1 MKALRTL
8 VIASIALALLGP
20 RAGAQSYFGQNQV
33 QYDKFD
39 WKVFE
44 TEHFLVHY
52 YEAERAAAMDAARM
66 AERAYAR
73 LSRLMQHQF
82 REKKPIVVF
91 ASRSDFAQNNVFGD
105 LGEGTGG
112 VTEALRH
119 RILMPFTGDYQ
130 SFEHVLAH
138 ELVHAFQYDIFAR
151 GKAGA
156 GLQTL
161 AQVQP
166 PLWYMEGMAE
176 YLAGGPGHPI
186 THTWMRDAALN
197 GRLPTIEQMTL
208 RPDRF
213 FPYRYGEAL
222 WEYIGRRWGDEV
234 IGQIMQAAPNVG
246 IERAFKR
253 ELGLSLA
260 ELSDEWHDAAQVE
273 FLTPIPQLDRPRRFA
288 QPMLT
293 QRRSGGEIFLAPALS
308 SDGRHI
314 AFLSTGSFARGEV
327 FIDLWLGDARTG
339 RRQKRLVKSTTDP
352 DFEELRLLYSQS
364 AFSPDGRHL
373 AFTAQRAGKD
383 VLYLLDV
390 RRRETVRRYDLP
402 LEGVTGPSFSPDGQR
417 IVFSGNVGGI
427 TDLYVVNIDGTNL
440 QRLTNDRHGD
450 LQPQWSPDGNRIAF
464 ASERGDGT
472 DFDQLKFAKWR
483 ISILDLTNG
492 TTTVL
497 PGQGGLNLNPNWSPD
512 GKSLAYVTDR
522 TGIQNLFLYDFDARE
537 HYQLTNVIGGVLA
550 ITEYSP
556 VISWARQAD
565 RLAFTYFED
574 GDFTVWS
581 IDNPRLLKR
590 SPFREG
596 VAQPGLLAVGP
607 GARAPSAAAI
617 AAEAAQDTVGHAS
630 VSHYRSGTGFR
641 PSAALPA
648 EGERTSA
655 AAPLTVSALLDSAA
669 LALPDTTAFKR
680 YDYKVR
686 FQPDYVAQPTIGY
699 ANDNFGRGVFGG
711 TTIILSD
718 LLGNNRLAFS
728 GEINGRVSEAR
739 LYASYANLGH
749 RIQYATGA
757 YQQPYYFLSGD
768 ELVNVDEN
776 VDVQRQQI
784 TRYIIRQAFGVGIY
798 PLNRFTRVEF
808 GAQFN
813 NIDRALLTIE
823 RTIYYGQGVTPFRL
837 GPQENAPGLTYVAPY
852 LAYVSDNVLFGST
865 GPIFGR
871 RYRVQVEPTIG
882 SFRWVEYLADYRRYD
897 PIIFNYLTI
906 ATRAMANIS
915 VGRDERQFPK
925 YIGRPEYIRGYDRE
939 NYFSLACNSQ
949 FADPQSCSAARLLGS
964 RFALANAEVRFPLI
978 RRFELG
984 LLPIALPPLDGL
996 VFYDVGLAWS
1006 AGQNVQ
1012 LQRPNADDND
1022 LNTRYPLSSWGLG
1035 LRLNLFNYV
1044 IVRWDYA
1051 IPLDRP
1057 GRKGFWTW
1065 SLGPSF

>member
-1 MKALRTL
+1 MNALRTL
-8 VIASIALALLGP
+8 LAASVSLAMLGP
-20 RAGAQSYFGQNQV
+20 RVDAQSYFGQNQV
-33 QYDKFD
+33 QYDDFD
-39 WKVFE
+39 WKVLE
-44 TEHFLVHY
+44 TDHFLVHY
-52 YEAERAAAMDAARM
+52 YESEEVAATDAARM

-82 REKKPIVVF
+82 REKKPIVLF

-119 RILMPFTGDYQ
+119 RILLPFTGDYQ
-130 SFEHVLAH
+130 SFERVLAH

-176 YLAGGPGHPI
+176 YLAGGPGHPL

-197 GRLPTIEQMTL
+197 GRLPTIEQMAL

-213 FPYRYGEAL
+213 FPYRYGAAL
-222 WEYIGRRWGDEV
+222 FEYIGRRWGDEV

-253 ELGLSLA
+253 ELGLSLE
-260 ELSDEWHDAAQVE
+260 ELGDEWHDAAQVE

-288 QPMLT
+288 QPVLSE
-293 QRRSGGEIFLAPALS
+293 RRSGGEIFLAPALS
-308 SDGRHI
+308 SDGRQI

-339 RRQKRLVKSTTDP
+339 RRQKRLVKSTTNP

-373 AFTAQRAGKD
+373 AFTAQRKGRD

-390 RRRETVRRYDLP
+390 RRRQTVRRYDLP

-427 TDLYVVNIDGTNL
+427 TDLYLVNLDGTGF
-440 QRLTNDRHGD
+440 QRLTNDRYGD
-450 LQPQWSPDGNRIAF
+450 LQPSWSPDGSRIAF
-464 ASERGDGT
+464 ASERGERT
-472 DFDQLKFAKWR
+472 DFNLLRFEKWR
-483 ISILDLTNG
+483 VAVLDLTGG
-492 TTTVL
+492 TTTVI
-497 PGQGGLNLNPNWSPD
+497 PGQAGLNLNPNWAPD
-512 GKSLAYVTDR
+512 GKSLAYVSDR
-522 TGIQNLFLYDFDARE
+522 TGIQNVFLYDFDARE

-574 GDFTVWS
+574 GKFTIWG
-581 IDNPRLLKR
+581 IENPRLLKR
-590 SPFREG
+590 APFREP
-596 VAQPGLLAVGP
+596 ADTSALLASLP
-607 GARAPSAAAI
+607 PAE
-617 AAEAAQDTVGHAS
+617 EAAMDSTAGATQS
-630 VSHYRSGTGFR
+630 YYRTGATFR

-648 EGERTSA
+648 RGDRTGA
-655 AAPLTVSALLDSAA
+655 PAPLTVAALLDSATRV
-669 LALPDTTAFKR
+669 LPDTTTFTR
-680 YDYKVR
+680 RNYKVR

-699 ANDNFGRGVFGG
+699 ANNNFGRGVFGG
-711 TTIILSD
+711 TTIIMSD
-718 LLGNNRLAFS
+718 LLGDNRLAFS
-728 GEINGRVSEAR
+728 GGVNGRVSEAQ
-739 LYASYANLGH
+739 LYASYANLGG
-749 RIQYATGA
+749 RIQYATGM
-757 YQQPYYFLSGD
+757 YQQPYYFLSADRLIPSGN
-768 ELVNVDEN
+768 NVA
-776 VDVQRQQI
+776 VQRQQL
-784 TRYIIRQAFGVGIY
+784 TRYIIRQAFGVGLY

-808 GAQFN
+808 GARFN
-813 NIDRALLTIE
+813 NIDRALLNIE
-823 RTIYYGQGVTPFRL
+823 RTIYYGQGATPFRY
-837 GPQENAPGLTYVAPY
+837 GTQQNAPGLTYVAPY
-852 LAYVSDNVLFGST
+852 VALVSDNVLFGYT

-871 RYRVQVEPTIG
+871 RFRLQAEPTVG
-882 SFRWVEYLADYRRYD
+882 SFRWIEYLADYRRYD
-897 PIIFNYLTI
+897 PVIFNYLTV
-906 ATRAMANIS
+906 ATRFMSSVS

-925 YIGRPEYIRGYDRE
+925 YIGRPDYVRGYDRQA
-939 NYFSLACNSQ
+939 YFSLGCNTPLSNG
-949 FADPQSCSAARLLGS
+949 QSCSAARLLGS
-964 RFALANAEVRFPLI
+964 RFALANAELRFPLI

-996 VFYDVGLAWS
+996 VFYDMGMAWS
-1006 AGQNVQ
+1006 GGQRVQ
-1012 LQRPNADDND
+1012 FSRPASENDNLD
-1022 LNTRYPLSSWGLG
+1022 TRYPLRSWGTG

-1051 IPLDRP
+1051 IPLDSP
-1057 GRKGFWTW
+1057 GKKGFWTW